1 MWTEAKIRD
10 TIQAAMKQI
19 NQFCLV
25 VLLIFAL
32 SPIALAMG
40 GPPQSE
46 VPESKPVEVQP
57 EVQNLTQPAAQAA
70 PAVTAAQT
78 TTTASTEEIGK
89 ATVQLIELEAK
100 LEKVDDY
107 LDVLSK
113 KMAKANAEG
122 NTSKVIE
129 LKARERES
137 LANRKAISSKIEA
150 LKNKY
155 PELRT
160 AAAPQQN
167 VQAPIPPVKPLPP
180 APVFS
185 TPSTPNIVY
194 HEVEMGDTLMNISRK
209 YFNSPDYFRQIAEAN
224 NITDLSYLP
233 QGMTLKIDL
242 NWAKGQA
249 PVQANKPK
257 AAPKPQVA
265 ASGIVYHVVAAG
277 DTLMSIS
284 RKYFN
289 SASYYREIMSMN
301 GITDPSQLKIGMRL
315 KIDKSL
321 KLQKPTAPTL

>member
-1 MWTEAKIRD
+1 M
-10 TIQAAMKQI
+10 
-19 NQFCLV
+19 
-25 VLLIFAL
+25 FAL

-57 EVQNLTQPAAQAA
+57 EVQTLSQPAVQPA
-70 PAVTAAQT
+70 PAVAAPQTVQT
-78 TTTASTEEIGK
+78 TGTTSTEEMEK
-89 ATVQLIELEAK
+89 ATVQLIELEAR
-100 LEKVDDY
+100 LERVDDY

-160 AAAPQQN
+160 AAAQQQN
-167 VQAPIPPVKPLPP
+167 VQAPLPPVRALPP
-180 APVFS
+180 ATVVS
-185 TPSTPNIVY
+185 APSTPNIVY
-194 HEVEMGDTLMNISRK
+194 HEVEMGDTLMNVSRK
-209 YFNSPDYFRQIAEAN
+209 YFNSPEYFRQIAEAN

-233 QGMTLKIDL
+233 QGMMLKIDL

-249 PVQANKPK
+249 PAAYKPK

-289 SASYYREIMSMN
+289 SASYYRDIMSMN

-321 KLQKPTAPTL
+321 KGKIPGGPTL